1 MRGESFFLLAT
12 VGARGACKAAPALG
26 YEAATP
32 AKQYEAMNL
41 TQMSE
46 RDRILAL
53 LDTIKDPKTG
63 QGLRQAGLV
72 QGLVVAEG
80 RAGFMI
86 EAPPGDVALY
96 APVRDEA
103 ERALAAMPGIT
114 KAQVVLTTAAKPAPP
129 GVTRVRRGAQ
139 VAMDPRADPA
149 QMPPPDKLAH
159 VRRVIAV
166 ASGKGGVGKSTVA
179 VNLACA
185 FAAQG
190 LKVGLLD
197 ADIYGPS
204 APRMLG
210 LDEQP
215 KFEDGKLTPLTAWGL
230 KVMSI
235 GFIVDESQAM
245 IWRGP
250 MVSSAVRQMI
260 QDVRWGTDED
270 PLDVLVV
277 DLPPGTGDI
286 HLTLVQKLA
295 IDGVVIVSTPQ
306 EIALIDARRASAMF
320 AKMNPPV
327 RILGVIENM
336 AWFADP
342 SSGAH
347 IPIFGQ
353 GGARAEAE
361 RLEAPFLGEIPIDIA
376 LRQGG
381 DDGRPLVAAAPD
393 SASARVFMEIAG
405 KLAQE

>member
-1 MRGESFFLLAT
+1 MN
-12 VGARGACKAAPALG
+12 PAVQPSRASILN
-26 YEAATP
+26 A
-32 AKQYEAMNL
+32 L
-41 TQMSE
+41 
-46 RDRILAL
+46 DRVI
-53 LDTIKDPKTG
+53 DPKSG
-63 QGLRQAGLV
+63 KGLAAAGLV
-72 QGLVVAEG
+72 QGLVIGEG
-80 RAGFMI
+80 KVGFML
-86 EAPPGDVALY
+86 EAPASAVALY
-96 APVRDEA
+96 APVREA
-103 ERALAAMPGIT
+103 AEAALLSIGGVS
-114 KAQVVLTTAAKPAPP
+114 KAQVVLTTAAAPAPA
-129 GVTRVRRGAQ
+129 GVTRVRRGAS
-139 VAMDPRADPA
+139 VSPDPKADTKGL
-149 QMPPPDKLAH
+149 PPGERLANVH
-159 VRRVIAV
+159 RVIAV
-166 ASGKGGVGKSTVA
+166 ASGKGGVGKSTIA

-210 LDEQP
+210 VDEQP

-250 MVSSAVRQMI
+250 MASSAVRQMI
-260 QDVRWGTDED
+260 QDVRWGTDAD
-270 PLDVLVV
+270 PLDILVV

-286 HLTLVQKLA
+286 HLTLVQKLSV
-295 IDGVVIVSTPQ
+295 DGVVIVSTPQ

-327 RILGVIENM
+327 PILGVVENM
-336 AWFADP
+336 AWFADL

-361 RLEAPFLGEIPIDIA
+361 RLDVPFLGEIPIDIA

-381 DDGRPLVAAAPD
+381 DDGRPLVAASPD
-393 SASARVFMEIAG
+393 SPSARAFVEIAER
-405 KLAQE
+405 LAKG